1 MPTAPW
7 LLAAI
12 LSGPAV
18 WAAEPHRSAAPSYS
32 ATSIVNSA
40 TNLPGPLAPNMI
52 ATIYGTD
59 LSFTT
64 RAIGPDDVRND
75 VLPTTLI
82 GTGVRVFVDG
92 GAAVIYYV
100 SPKQINFLVPSNIKA
115 GSSSIQLARDGVSG
129 PEIPVTVAD
138 TSPGFF
144 QFDAV
149 TVVAAFADGSIV
161 TKDNPAKAG
170 QVIVLYACGMGQTNP
185 KTIYGLIPTIP
196 AMIANF
202 SALEVALDG
211 TAVNPSLIFYA
222 GITPGFAG
230 LYQVN
235 LYLPADAPRDP
246 EIRVRIGNQTS
257 PPGIHIPIRP
267 TPAQLIVPAAR

>member
-1 MPTAPW
+1 MPTASW

-52 ATIYGTD
+52 ATIYGSD

-82 GTGVRVFVDG
+82 GSGVRVFVG
-92 GAAVIYYV
+92 GLASVIYYA
-100 SPKQINFLVPSNIKA
+100 SPTQINFLVPSNIKA
-115 GSSSIQLARDGVSG
+115 GASSVQLARDGVSG
-129 PEIPVTVAD
+129 PEIPVQVAD

-144 QFDAV
+144 QSDAV
-149 TVVAAFADGSIV
+149 TVVAAFADGTLV
-161 TKDNPAKAG
+161 TKDKPAQAG
-170 QVIVLYACGMGQTNP
+170 QAIVLYACGMGQTNP
-185 KTIYGLIPTIP
+185 KTVYGIVPTLP
-196 AMIANF
+196 ASIANL
-202 SALEVALDG
+202 SALEVGLNG
-211 TAVNPSLIFYA
+211 VPVESPLILYA

-235 LYLPADAPRDP
+235 LFLPYDTPQDP
-246 EIRVRIGNQTS
+246 EIRIRIGNQAS
-257 PPGIHIPIRP
+257 PPGIHIPIMA
-267 TPAQLIVPAAR
+267 TSAQLIVPAAR